1 MIQQSDAIDMV
12 CTAQLV
18 PGDRPIDL
26 RHLSRMTLGDPVLE
40 REVLRLFERQA
51 VMLIER
57 MDQEQPSL
65 VAAAAHTL
73 KGSATGI
80 GAWSVARAASA
91 VETAAMSGDKSAVA
105 GGLTGLTAAV
115 RDARS
120 DIAAILRR

>member
-12 CTAQLV
+12 CTPKRV

-26 RHLSRMTLGDPVLE
+26 RHLSRMTLGDQVLE

>member
-1 MIQQSDAIDMV
+1 MIQQSAIDMV
-12 CTAQLV
+12 CTRKGV

-26 RHLSRMTLGDPVLE
+26 SHLSRMTLGDPVLE
-40 REVLRLFERQA
+40 REVLRLFKRQA

-57 MDQEQPSL
+57 MDQEQPSR